1 MSSTPM
7 QPVSPSQVLCALV
20 SLRLSAEGWN
30 ERRTFGEIAEWKNR
44 EKLIML
50 GMKGDSASF
59 ESV

>member
-7 QPVSPSQVLCALV
+7 QPDSPSQVLCALV

-30 ERRTFGEIAEWKNR
+30 ERRTCGEIAEWKNR

-59 ESV
+59 